1 MGRGCREAGAIN
13 PATFSQKKTLT
24 MMMCQVADVAWLH
37 VQENQVVGCLYLDTE
52 DLSLVQFQFS

>member
-1 MGRGCREAGAIN
+1 
-13 PATFSQKKTLT
+13 
-24 MMMCQVADVAWLH
+24 MCQVADVAWLH